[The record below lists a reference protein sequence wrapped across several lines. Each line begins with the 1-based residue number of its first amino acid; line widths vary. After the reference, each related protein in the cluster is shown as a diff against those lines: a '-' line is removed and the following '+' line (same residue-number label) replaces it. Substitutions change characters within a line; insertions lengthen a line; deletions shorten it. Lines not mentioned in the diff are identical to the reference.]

1 MTKAEPAPLRIGMVG
16 YAFMG
21 AAHSHA
27 WRTAHRFFDLPLT
40 PQLTAVAGRNAAA
53 VEEAAAR
60 MGWASTETDW
70 RALIERDDI
79 DLIDICSPGNTHAEI
94 AVAALRA
101 GKHVLCEKPLA
112 NTVAEAE
119 EMAAAAQE
127 AARNGV
133 FAMCGYSYR
142 RTPALALA
150 KRMVDDGRL
159 GKIRQVRA
167 QYLQD
172 WLSDE
177 NAPLTWRLDREVSG
191 SGALGDIGAHIIDAA
206 QFVTG
211 QQITGVSALLETFT
225 RRRPVGGDFV
235 GLGGHGAAGE
245 DQPMGDVSVDDAAI
259 FTARFDGGPIGVF
272 EATRAAL
279 GRKNAM
285 RLEVNGSQGSLA
297 FDFEDMNFLQFY
309 DGTDR
314 PGEQGFH
321 RIMVTEPEHPY
332 VGNWWPTGH
341 GLGYEHGFTHQAAD
355 LVAALAA
362 GTQPAPSF
370 ADALQVQRVLAA
382 VEESAADDSRWTPVD
397 ATAHSSAGAAL
408 KTTTEEIR

>member
-1 MTKAEPAPLRIGMVG
+1 MSPAEKAPLRIGMVG

-27 WRTAHRFFDLPLT
+27 WRSAHRFFDLPLT
-40 PQLTAVAGRNAAA
+40 PELTALAGRNADAA
-53 VEEAAAR
+53 AQAAAR
-60 MGWASTETDW
+60 MGWSSTEPDW
-70 RALIERDDI
+70 QALVERDDI

-94 AVAALRA
+94 AIAALRA

-119 EMAAAAQE
+119 EMAAAAAE
-127 AARNGV
+127 AARRGT

-159 GKIRQVRA
+159 GTIRQVRA

-177 NAPLTWRLDREVSG
+177 NAPLTWRLDRTLSG

-235 GLGGHGAAGE
+235 GLGGHGDAGTDRE
-245 DQPMGDVSVDDAAI
+245 TGEVTVDDAAI
-259 FTARFDGGPIGVF
+259 FSARFDGGPIGVF

-285 RLEVNGSQGSLA
+285 RLEVNGTQGSLA
-297 FDFEDMNFLQFY
+297 FDFEDMNYLQFY
-309 DGTDR
+309 DAADR

-341 GLGYEHGFTHQAAD
+341 GLGYEHGFTHQVVD
-355 LVAALAA
+355 LVTALAA
-362 GTQPAPSF
+362 GTQPTPSF

-382 VEESAADDSRWTPVD
+382 VEDSAAADSRWTPVHTGAD
-397 ATAHSSAGAAL
+397 STATALTTAA
-408 KTTTEEIR
+408 KENR

>member
-1 MTKAEPAPLRIGMVG
+1 MPQAETTPLRIGMVG

-27 WRTAHRFFDLPLT
+27 WRSAHRFFDLPLT
-40 PQLTAVAGRNAAA
+40 PELTAVAGRNAQA
-53 VEEAAAR
+53 VEDAAR
-60 MGWASTETDW
+60 QMGWSSTETDW

-94 AVAALRA
+94 AIAALRA

-159 GKIRQVRA
+159 GTIRQVRA

-177 NAPLTWRLDREVSG
+177 NAPLTWRLDRNLSG

-235 GLGGHGAAGE
+235 GLGGHGAAGDSE
-245 DQPMGDVSVDDAAI
+245 MGDVTVDDAAI
-259 FTARFDGGPIGVF
+259 FSARFDGGPIGVF

-309 DGTDR
+309 DATDR
-314 PGEQGFH
+314 SGEQGFH

-341 GLGYEHGFTHQAAD
+341 GLGYEHGFTHQVVD
-355 LVAALAA
+355 LVSALAA
-362 GTQPAPSF
+362 GTQPTPSF
-370 ADALQVQRVLAA
+370 ADALQVQRVLGA
-382 VEESAADDSRWTPVD
+382 VESSAAADSRWTPVGSGETLD
-397 ATAHSSAGAAL
+397 
-408 KTTTEEIR
+408 TTQTQTQAVGEMR

>member
-1 MTKAEPAPLRIGMVG
+1 MPKAEPAALRIGMVG

-53 VEEAAAR
+53 VEEAAAQ

-70 RALIERDDI
+70 RALVGRGDI

-94 AVAALRA
+94 AIAALRA

-112 NTVAEAE
+112 NTVEEAE
-119 EMAAAAQE
+119 QMTAVAQE

-150 KRMVDDGRL
+150 KRMIDDGRL

-177 NAPLTWRLDREVSG
+177 NAPLTWRLDRNVSG

-235 GLGGHGAAGE
+235 GLGGHGAVGE
-245 DQPMGDVSVDDAAI
+245 DQHMGDVTVDDAAI

-314 PGEQGFH
+314 AGEQGFH

-355 LVAALAA
+355 LVTALAA
-362 GTQPAPSF
+362 GTQPSPSF

-382 VEESAADDSRWTPVD
+382 VEESAANDSRWTPLG
-397 ATAHSSAGAAL
+397 AEGRPAGTTLTNTA
-408 KTTTEEIR
+408 EEI